1 MAFAAGTDRVTVLH
15 PSLRSC
21 CFLPFLISYTEHIK
35 YPEPEHNAVNPNE
48 KTTQLARKSESSVPS
63 TQDQPQHP
71 ESSSSEAH
79 GASRSAKW

>member
-1 MAFAAGTDRVTVLH
+1 MAFAAGTVPCDRIAPVALTA
-15 PSLRSC
+15 PS
-21 CFLPFLISYTEHIK
+21 FLPSLISYTEHIK

-48 KTTQLARKSESSVPS
+48 KTTQLARKSPVPP

-71 ESSSSEAH
+71 KSSSSEAH